1 MALRE
6 IIHEGDE
13 RLRKICRPVTDF
25 GPKTQE
31 LIDDMIDTLQ
41 NTSNGVGLAANQVGI
56 VKRIFII
63 DFQDE
68 KGLKVYINPEIIK
81 VEGEQKNT
89 EGCLSVPGWW
99 GEVKRPRYVTCRAKD
114 RNGNEFEVRETG
126 MYAVCLMHET
136 GHLNGELYKDHV
148 IPGTMYRDN

>member
-13 RLRKICRPVTDF
+13 RLRKVCRPVSDF

-31 LIDDMIDTLQ
+31 LIDDMIETLYA
-41 NTSNGVGLAANQVGI
+41 TANGVGLAANQVGML
-56 VKRIFII
+56 KRIFII
-63 DFQDE
+63 DFGDDR
-68 KGLKVYINPEIIK
+68 GLKVYINPEIIST
-81 VEGEQKNT
+81 EGKQTNP

-99 GEVKRPRYVTCRAKD
+99 GKVIRPRFVTCKAQD
-114 RNGNEFEVRETG
+114 RDGNWFEVTETG

-136 GHLNGELYKDHV
+136 GHLNGELYKDHA
-148 IPGTMYRDN
+148 IPGSLYEE